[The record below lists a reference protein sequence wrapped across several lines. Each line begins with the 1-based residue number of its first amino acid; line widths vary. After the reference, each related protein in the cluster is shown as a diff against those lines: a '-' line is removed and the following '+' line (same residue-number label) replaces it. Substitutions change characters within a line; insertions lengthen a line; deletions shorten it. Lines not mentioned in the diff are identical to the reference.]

1 MPNKTIYVADDDLP
15 LFQRAQELV
24 GGNLSGAVVTAL
36 RRFIELEEGRQEGY
50 EEVVLKVGH
59 NGVRQVRFAG
69 TLLTEWRE
77 MGDEGFARIRVYR
90 SRKGKFVLHTQ
101 DSKWSDY
108 PTTDNWNWRRM
119 LGIGDPDWGEFVLT
133 IVDSVSELKGK
144 LPEPR
149 KQRVGGLHRK
159 TKIEGQDKRRPP
171 RPRQPPPPPKPP
183 PPARGVL
190 GAFNLAFI

>member
-144 LPEPR
+144 LPDPR
-149 KQRVGGLHRK
+149 DERVVGGTPK
-159 TKIEGQDKRRPP
+159 TKKG
-171 RPRQPPPPPKPP
+171 
-183 PPARGVL
+183 AREQKN
-190 GAFNLAFI
+190 AA